1 MVAAPV
7 IAVVDHPRLRGEY
20 LNPVVIPDLIA
31 GSPPLARGVP
41 VGAIVA
47 EFALRITPACAG
59 STGNRF
65 LLCIG
70 FQDHPRLRGEYQEP
84 VHMYR
89 SS

>member
-1 MVAAPV
+1 M
-7 IAVVDHPRLRGEY
+7 AVLFGDHPRLRGEY
-20 LNPVVIPDLIA
+20 QFSAPTLSSST
-31 GSPPLARGVP
+31 GSPPLARGVRQAN
-41 VGAIVA
+41 GLMLTTI
-47 EFALRITPACAG
+47 RITPACAG

>member
-59 STGNRF
+59 STHLQTDKDN
-65 LLCIG
+65 LEK
-70 FQDHPRLRGEYQEP
+70 DHPRLRGEYCP
-84 VHMYR
+84 CHV
-89 SS
+89 

>member
-59 STGNRF
+59 STRDHGEVGRNR
-65 LLCIG
+65 
-70 FQDHPRLRGEYQEP
+70 QDHPRLRGEYN
-84 VHMYR
+84 Y
-89 SS
+89 